1 MKNVVVTDWSTEEAM
16 TFVVTGGTNAPD
28 KIRYN
33 NPKSPSDIELTEKS
47 NTNQDN
53 ATEKN

>member
-1 MKNVVVTDWSTEEAM
+1 VTDWSTEEAM

-28 KIRYN
+28 KIRYD
-33 NPKSPSDIELTEKS
+33 NPKSPSDIMTEES

-53 ATEKN
+53 TAGKN